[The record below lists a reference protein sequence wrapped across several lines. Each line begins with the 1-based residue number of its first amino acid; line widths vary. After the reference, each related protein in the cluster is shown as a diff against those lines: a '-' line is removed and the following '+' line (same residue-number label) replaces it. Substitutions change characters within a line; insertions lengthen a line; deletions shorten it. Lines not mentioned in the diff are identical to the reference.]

1 MSFLKNFF
9 DRLFGNKPAA
19 PVQVVNDL
27 PSSFSGAPVLTPVFV
42 APTPTPAPTPEP
54 VAPPPAP
61 APEPVAV
68 EAPKKK
74 RGRPP
79 KKK

>member
-9 DRLFGNKPAA
+9 DRLFGIKPAA
-19 PVQVVNDL
+19 PVQPVENL
-27 PSSFSGAPVLTPVFV
+27 PSSFSSAPVV
-42 APTPTPAPTPEP
+42 PTPAPTPEP

>member
-9 DRLFGNKPAA
+9 DRLFGIKPAA
-19 PVQVVNDL
+19 PVQPVENL
-27 PSSFSGAPVLTPVFV
+27 PSSFSSAPVV
-42 APTPTPAPTPEP
+42 PTPTPAPTPEP